1 MINVLNHRG
10 PDDSQTWK
18 NSFLSFGIA
27 RLSIIDPKLGM
38 QPIWYEGL
46 GIVFNGEIY
55 NYKSLRR
62 NLKKLGYSFKTNSD
76 TEVFLKLFHHYGYK
90 AFSMIN
96 GMFGVCII
104 DLKKKKIVICRDRI
118 GKKPLYYYKK
128 RFIYIQ

>member
-1 MINVLNHRG
+1 MIVKPGKIL
-10 PDDSQTWK
+10 
-18 NSFLSFGIA
+18 LSFGIA

-76 TEVFLKLFHHYGYK
+76 TEVF
-90 AFSMIN
+90 
-96 GMFGVCII
+96 
-104 DLKKKKIVICRDRI
+104 
-118 GKKPLYYYKK
+118 
-128 RFIYIQ
+128 